1 MKFKLIYFLVV
12 IVLILSCKGKGLLQ
26 KEPESLDDLARE
38 YVQLA
43 LDIGQYDKVF
53 VDAYYGPDSLKPKEM
68 EDVFLKDSVINE
80 IYYFIAR
87 VKDAEN
93 AAANDTIKNSA
104 GWLMEQLLAFA
115 KRVNIFT
122 KD

>member
-1 MKFKLIYFLVV
+1 MIIKPLYYILF
-12 IVLILSCKGKGLLQ
+12 IVMILSCKGKGLLQ
-26 KEPESLDDLARE
+26 KEPENIDALARE
-38 YVQLA
+38 YVKLA

-80 IYYFIAR
+80 IYYLIAR